1 MSRQRVI
8 AGLGGRF
15 DDTAFFVV
23 KRIIQINICCHA
35 IHIGW
40 HSFPRKAFARGLFM
54 RGSKYLLVAQAGAN
68 HESARTTGLYDRRND
83 QVSLD
88 EVERIL
94 I

>member
-54 RGSKYLLVAQAGAN
+54 RGSKYLLVAQAGVN
-68 HESARTTGLYDRRND
+68 HESASTTGLSYEF
-83 QVSLD
+83 LFKA
-88 EVERIL
+88 IY
-94 I
+94 